1 MMDNNTIVKNFNEK
15 NLSLVRKY
23 IFEILVVLLLVL
35 TGFQWY
41 NQRQTDNRFIEY
53 LNLDKGIL
61 IHTIENNTQ
70 AIQQNN
76 LILQTLKK

>member
-1 MMDNNTIVKNFNEK
+1 MTVSEIKDSFNEK

-41 NQRQTDNRFIEY
+41 NQIETDKRFVDY
-53 LNLDKGIL
+53 LNIDKEIL
-61 IHTIENNTQ
+61 INTINKNTN
-70 AIQQNN
+70 AFEQNN
-76 LILQTLKK
+76 YLLQTFKK